1 MIERKKDVAGRVVG
15 AGEAWLSELSNAQL
29 RELFALNREAVA
41 E

>member
-1 MIERKKDVAGRVVG
+1 VVG

-29 RELFALNREAVA
+29 RTLFALRKDAVG